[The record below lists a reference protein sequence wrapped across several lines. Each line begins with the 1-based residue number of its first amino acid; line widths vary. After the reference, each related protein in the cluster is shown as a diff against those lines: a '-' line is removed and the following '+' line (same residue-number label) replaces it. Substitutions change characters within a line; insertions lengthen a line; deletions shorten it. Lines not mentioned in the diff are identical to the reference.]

1 MKLGYFMLFFI
12 ALILMVSC
20 AAPAP
25 APLPKPAP
33 APLPAEAPK
42 THPEEAEE
50 NLIRDLAYM
59 KAACK
64 LYSDDADPEWEG
76 SEISLLFY
84 DSKSDLI
91 FSTKFKHITLHVT
104 IEVLAREEPF
114 EDFTEC
120 VYKGESQVTFPFDI
134 RIPFEHTNADPQT
147 HLPLG
152 IANIVVH
159 TPQQGDFSIEHTDHP
174 RYGEIHIYPP
184 EED

>member
-1 MKLGYFMLFFI
+1 
-12 ALILMVSC
+12 MVSC

-42 THPEEAEE
+42 PTPKKPEE

-134 RIPFEHTNADPQT
+134 RIPFEHINADPQT
-147 HLPLG
+147 QLPLG

-159 TPQQGDFSIEHTDHP
+159 TPQQGDFSIEDIAIPVFPKPPLKPPPTP
-174 RYGEIHIYPP
+174 APLPSRYP
-184 EED
+184 EEEK